1 MKLKKLIRMPFPLY
15 PTEPKSLPLQREVK
29 LLPRHA
35 GHKPFREIMMS
46 VWLGTLIATLGSWPL
61 ALLEWSFVPTLI
73 AFLAFWIL
81 TTVFFFLLF
90 RAA

>member
-1 MKLKKLIRMPFPLY
+1 MPFPLY
-15 PTEPKSLPLQREVK
+15 PNSTIKTFPLQREVK

-46 VWLGTLIATLGSWPL
+46 VWLGTLIAALGTWPL
-61 ALLEWSFVPTLI
+61 ALLNWSFVPTLA
-73 AFLAFWIL
+73 AFLLFWIG

-90 RAA
+90 RAV